1 MATQRRIRRLV
12 IGALFLCLTICTLVV
27 KQYVFAFLLGA
38 ATYWLILS
46 GVFEAFSDE
55 PDPETGRPA
64 MSKAWV
70 LAGLAFFIAIAGL
83 FVWLSPVRGQT
94 HKTAE
99 DIQLKVDRSG
109 DPDTGLHQEY
119 VTTPDGD
126 DEPSSAAPESTVLE
140 TSETTS
146 LVAEEPADE
155 YSYILNTSSM
165 VFHKPDCGSVK
176 TMSDKNKQSY
186 TGTRESVV
194 DMGYSACGNCNP

>member
-1 MATQRRIRRLV
+1 MATQRRIRRFV

-27 KQYVFAFLLGA
+27 KQYVYALLLGSV
-38 ATYWLILS
+38 TYWLILS
-46 GVFEAFSDE
+46 GIFEAFSGE
-55 PDPETGRPA
+55 PDPETGRP
-64 MSKAWV
+64 MPKALV

-83 FVWLSPVRGQT
+83 FVWLSQTRGQT

-99 DIQLKVDRSG
+99 DIQLAVDRSG
-109 DPDTGLHQEY
+109 DPDAGLHQEY

-126 DEPSSAAPESTVLE
+126 DEPSSAVPESTVPE

>member
-12 IGALFLCLTICTLVV
+12 IGAVFLCLTICTLVV
-27 KQYVFAFLLGA
+27 KQYIFALMLGSV
-38 ATYWLILS
+38 TYWLILS
-46 GVFEAFSDE
+46 GIFEAFSDE
-55 PDPETGRPA
+55 PDPETGRP
-64 MSKAWV
+64 MPKALV
-70 LAGLAFFIAIAGL
+70 LAGLAFYLAIAGL
-83 FVWLSPVRGQT
+83 FVWLSPTRGQT

-99 DIQLKVDRSG
+99 DIQLAVDRSG
-109 DPDTGLHQEY
+109 DPDAGLHQEY
-119 VTTPDGD
+119 VTTPDGG
-126 DEPSSAAPESTVLE
+126 DEPSSAASESAVPE

-165 VFHKPDCGSVK
+165 VFHKPNCGSVK

>member
-27 KQYVFAFLLGA
+27 KQYVYALLLGSV
-38 ATYWLILS
+38 TYWLILS
-46 GVFEAFSDE
+46 GIFEAFSDE

-83 FVWLSPVRGQT
+83 FAWLSPTRDQT

-109 DPDTGLHQEY
+109 DPDAGLHQQY
-119 VTTPDGD
+119 VSELVTPD
-126 DEPSSAAPESTVLE
+126 DE
-140 TSETTS
+140 
-146 LVAEEPADE
+146 AEAKTDE
-155 YSYILNTSSM
+155 LQQPVECTQEYILNTNTK
-165 VFHKPDCGSVK
+165 VFHLPECSYVGSI
-176 TMSDKNKQSY
+176 SDENKEVY
-186 TGTRESVV
+186 TGTRDSVA
-194 DMGYSACGNCNP
+194 DMGYEPCGHCNP

>member
-12 IGALFLCLTICTLVV
+12 VGALFLCLTICTLVV
-27 KQYVFAFLLGA
+27 KQYVFACLLGA

-55 PDPETGRPA
+55 LDPETGRPA

-83 FVWLSPVRGQT
+83 FAWLSPVRGQT

-109 DPDTGLHQEY
+109 APDAGLHQQYVSELVTPDDEAETKTDEIQQPVDRSREY
-119 VTTPDGD
+119 V
-126 DEPSSAAPESTVLE
+126 
-140 TSETTS
+140 
-146 LVAEEPADE
+146 
-155 YSYILNTSSM
+155 LNTNTN
-165 VFHKPDCGSVK
+165 VFHLPECSYVGSIL
-176 TMSDKNKQSY
+176 DENKEVY
-186 TGTRESVV
+186 TGTRDSVA
-194 DMGYSACGNCNP
+194 DMGYEPCGHCNP

>member
-27 KQYVFAFLLGA
+27 KQYIFALLLGSV
-38 ATYWLILS
+38 TYWLILS
-46 GVFEAFSDE
+46 GIFEAFSDE
-55 PDPETGRPA
+55 PDSETGRP
-64 MSKAWV
+64 MPKALV
-70 LAGLAFFIAIAGL
+70 LAGLAFFIAISGL
-83 FVWLSPVRGQT
+83 FVWLSPTRGQT

-126 DEPSSAAPESTVLE
+126 DEPSSAAPESAVPE

-146 LVAEEPADE
+146 LVAEEPANE

>member
-1 MATQRRIRRLV
+1 MALQRRIRRLV

-27 KQYVFAFLLGA
+27 KQYIFALLLGSV
-38 ATYWLILS
+38 TYWLILS
-46 GVFEAFSDE
+46 GIFEAFSDE
-55 PDPETGRPA
+55 PDPETGRP
-64 MSKAWV
+64 MPKALV
-70 LAGLAFFIAIAGL
+70 LAGLAFYLAIAGL
-83 FVWLSPVRGQT
+83 FVWLSPTRDQT

-99 DIQLKVDRSG
+99 DIQLAVDRSG
-109 DPDTGLHQEY
+109 DPDAGLHQEY

-126 DEPSSAAPESTVLE
+126 DEPSSAVPESAVPE

>member
-64 MSKAWV
+64 MPKAWV
-70 LAGLAFFIAIAGL
+70 LAELAFFIAIAGL
-83 FVWLSPVRGQT
+83 FAWLSPVRGQT

-109 DPDTGLHQEY
+109 DPDAGLHQQY
-119 VTTPDGD
+119 VSELVTPD
-126 DEPSSAAPESTVLE
+126 DEAE
-140 TSETTS
+140 TKT
-146 LVAEEPADE
+146 DE
-155 YSYILNTSSM
+155 IQQPIDKSCEYILNTNTK
-165 VFHKPDCGSVK
+165 VFHQPGCSYMD
-176 TMSDKNKQSY
+176 TMSDKNKDTY
-186 TGTRESVV
+186 TGTRDSVI
-194 DMGYSACGNCNP
+194 DMGYEPCGHCNP

>member
-83 FVWLSPVRGQT
+83 FVWLSPTRGQT

-109 DPDTGLHQEY
+109 DPDAGLHQEY
-119 VTTPDGD
+119 VTTTDGD
-126 DEPSSAAPESTVLE
+126 DEPSSAAPVSAVPE
-140 TSETTS
+140 TSETCRS
-146 LVAEEPADE
+146 VLMPPAR
-155 YSYILNTSSM
+155 L
-165 VFHKPDCGSVK
+165 
-176 TMSDKNKQSY
+176 
-186 TGTRESVV
+186 
-194 DMGYSACGNCNP
+194 